1 MVEQSTEGL
10 LQSIADKI
18 TKLTEVDTSP
28 QKQLIQRDVVLFF
41 SYLKNRS
48 TSNVSPI
55 EILVPRV

>member
-41 SYLKNRS
+41 SFDSYFFSFIYFLW
-48 TSNVSPI
+48 
-55 EILVPRV
+55 

>member
-41 SYLKNRS
+41 SFDVVNS
-48 TSNVSPI
+48 TAY
-55 EILVPRV
+55 

>member
-41 SYLKNRS
+41 LLMLLTPQHTK
-48 TSNVSPI
+48 
-55 EILVPRV
+55 L